1 VSDHVDDCLISCK
14 SKDIMTAFKKEVLT
28 LFGGTDE
35 EEVIEY
41 LGCELIRDC
50 SAKQVKSF
58 GRDVLSES

>member
-1 VSDHVDDCLISCK
+1 MSD
-14 SKDIMTAFKKEVLT
+14 FKKEVLT

-35 EEVIEY
+35 EEVTEY

-58 GRDVLSES
+58 RRDVLSES